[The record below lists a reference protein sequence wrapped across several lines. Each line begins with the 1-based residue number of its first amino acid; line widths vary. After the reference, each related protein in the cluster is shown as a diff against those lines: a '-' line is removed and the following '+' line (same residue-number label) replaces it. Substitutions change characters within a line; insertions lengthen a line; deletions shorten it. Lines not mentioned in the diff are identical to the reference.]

1 MRWVRVVRGSLIG
14 AMGAGL
20 ALAPTA
26 AAAWCLSPGNYAAF
40 WGAGFPE
47 RRIAVYMA
55 VGADSSF
62 LHSQLTREQGE
73 TVLRR
78 VIAVHN
84 ETIGTPTLYYAG
96 TTDAELD
103 AEGGLRERP
112 RGIVVDSF
120 PCTEAEPAPSCAAG
134 QLACTVHGGN
144 ADDEVAKARVTLLP
158 PLCIDVD
165 VVWGIE
171 RGDGKDVTR
180 VLLHEFGHALGLGHT
195 GDTQCAGP
203 SDGGK
208 VGVMRRIVG
217 DADPYERAW
226 RSDDIAALRE
236 VHGGALRHGVYMWA
250 DGAFPAAPAEAE
262 RVAIC
267 AEMRTPPA
275 LTSMVAEDGPRATLW
290 MGFTDAED
298 RVVVRAWD
306 GAGFVVP
313 VGGAVVDP
321 SPAGVSSAPVGLAHS
336 DADGVAAPVLMA
348 VWSSGDSRTERAN
361 RLRWGVRALAGGA
374 WEYGYFVTPSGDAQ
388 TANRVAVGYDAV
400 NERFLVVSVDDA
412 AEPYVIVAE
421 PDGTQVAT
429 VFPGAGEMAPIYA
442 FDIGA
447 PVCRAAEEGS
457 RCILPFTSGN
467 HFLLS
472 TEAVLQPGW
481 LELVVIG
488 DSVVLDGRSEKGV
501 LGGHG
506 LIDLAG
512 GFGELRG
519 AAGEQR
525 FALADGAAVP
535 VVAGEVLAGGDWPLR
550 IGSHS
555 LAAGET
561 TYRVVGRRLAACGDG
576 VVDCGEGCDDGDVRD
591 GDGCSAVCAI
601 EEAGTTGANT
611 TEASPTGEAGVGSST
626 GVVEGS
632 SEGAVNEGSG
642 DDTGCGCATGGA
654 GPLVVL
660 LLALRRRRGRH
671 IAGCSRSRTGT
682 GT

>member
-1 MRWVRVVRGSLIG
+1 MRWARVVRGSWIG
-14 AMGAGL
+14 VVAAGL
-20 ALAPTA
+20 VLAPTA
-26 AAAWCLSPGNYAAF
+26 AAAWCLSPGNYAAY
-40 WGAGFPE
+40 WGAKFPE
-47 RRIAVYMA
+47 RRIDVYMA

-84 ETIGTPTLYYAG
+84 ETIGTPTLVYAG

-103 AEGGLRERP
+103 DEGGLRERP

-120 PCTEAEPAPSCAAG
+120 ACTDVVPVPSCAEG
-134 QLACTVHGGN
+134 QLACTVIGGN
-144 ADDEVAKARVTLLP
+144 AEDLVAKARVTLLP
-158 PLCIDVD
+158 PLCTNVD

-180 VLLHEFGHALGLGHT
+180 VLLHEFGHALGLGHA
-195 GDTQCAGP
+195 DDQQCAGP
-203 SDGGK
+203 SDAGR

-226 RSDDIAALRE
+226 RSDDIAGMRE
-236 VHGGALRHGVYMWA
+236 VHGAALRHSPYMWV
-250 DGAFPAAPAEAE
+250 DDVFPSAPAEAE

-275 LTSMVAEDGPRATLW
+275 LTSMVAEDGSRTTLW

-306 GAGFVVP
+306 GDEFVAP
-313 VGGAVVDP
+313 VGGGVVDP
-321 SPAGVSSAPVGLAHS
+321 SPAGISLAPVGLAHN
-336 DADGVAAPVLMA
+336 DADGVAAPVVMV
-348 VWSSGDSRTERAN
+348 VWSAGDSRTERAN
-361 RLRWGVRALAGGA
+361 RLRWAIRALAGGA

-388 TANRVAVGYDAV
+388 TANRVAVGHDAV
-400 NERFLVVSVDDA
+400 NEQFLVVSVNDE
-412 AEPYVIVAE
+412 AEPYVIVVE

-429 VFPGAGEMAPIYA
+429 VFPGAGELPPIYA
-442 FDIGA
+442 FDVGA
-447 PVCRAAEEGS
+447 PVCRAAGEGS
-457 RCILPFTSGN
+457 RCVLPFTSGN

-472 TEAVLQPGW
+472 TDAVLQPGW
-481 LELVVIG
+481 LELAVVG
-488 DSVVLDGRSEKGV
+488 DGVVLDGRSGYAV
-501 LGGHG
+501 LAGQG

-525 FALADGAAVP
+525 FALADGAATP
-535 VVAGEVLAGGDWPLR
+535 VVEREVLPGGDWPLR
-550 IGSHS
+550 VGSHS
-555 LAAGET
+555 LVAGET
-561 TYRVVGRRLAACGDG
+561 TYRVVGRRIAACGDG
-576 VVDCGEGCDDGDVRD
+576 VVDCDEGCDDGNVEG

-601 EEAGTTGANT
+601 EGGVGATEANT
-611 TEASPTGEAGVGSST
+611 TEASPTGEAGGGSST
-626 GVVEGS
+626 GVEGTS
-632 SEGAVNEGSG
+632 GGGANAGSV
-642 DDTGCGCATGGA
+642 DEPGCGCATGGA

-660 LLALRRRRGRH
+660 LPGLRRRRRGRVGH
-671 IAGCSRSRTGT
+671 AG
-682 GT
+682 